1 MKTDNY
7 PNMSPALIEFN
18 HIYKDF
24 NDIYH
29 DLAIKLNMSDSIFD
43 IFYYLCE
50 AGDGCMQRDI
60 CRSSCLPKQT
70 VNSSIRE
77 LEQQGYLTLTPGKGR
92 GMYIYLTET
101 GKQFVSEKIYPVI
114 EMENNAFSSL
124 KNEEC
129 ELMLKLYQKYNSA
142 LREELSKL

>member
-70 VNSSIRE
+70 VNSSIRK

-101 GKQFVSEKIYPVI
+101 GKQFVSE
-114 EMENNAFSSL
+114 
-124 KNEEC
+124 
-129 ELMLKLYQKYNSA
+129 
-142 LREELSKL
+142 RSKLT